1 MHATRESQVNAT
13 NPASDDEAPD
23 LAGMAVVAVLA
34 AAVAG
39 LVIASL
45 PGNVDPV
52 ARLARQPCAVAP
64 VVKPAGSAGDR
75 VLDTMARGL

>member
-13 NPASDDEAPD
+13 NPAPDDEAPD
-23 LAGMAVVAVLA
+23 LAGLAVVAVLA

-52 ARLARQPCAVAP
+52 ARIDRQLGADAR
-64 VVKPAGSAGDR
+64 VVKPVGSVADR
-75 VLDTMARGL
+75 LLETIARGL

>member
-23 LAGMAVVAVLA
+23 LAGLAVVAVLA

-52 ARLARQPCAVAP
+52 ARLVRQPGADAP
-64 VVKPAGSAGDR
+64 VVKPAGSVGDR